1 MSAFLQ
7 TSFPLWFRSIHIV
20 NAPKMFMVAFGIVK
34 PFMAEYVQK
43 NIHFH
48 SNYQELHEHVNKEV
62 LPEELGGTAGKFD
75 NSTCLE
81 QAKTMENYFK
91 SLEK

>member
-1 MSAFLQ
+1 
-7 TSFPLWFRSIHIV
+7 
-20 NAPKMFMVAFGIVK
+20 MVAFGIVK

-48 SNYQELHEHVNKEV
+48 ANYEELHEYVDKNV
-62 LPEELGGTAGKFD
+62 LPEEFGGTAGKFD

-81 QAKTMENYFK
+81 QAKTMETYFK
-91 SLEK
+91 RLEQ